1 MSRTFNPIV
10 LLIAIIVVFA
20 GLKIHDSEID
30 RIYHSMTVLD
40 NKIILMMHNTYSRLE
55 KSNQLSVNM
64 RVEYGEIL
72 SKMDSMRTYY

>member
-1 MSRTFNPIV
+1 
-10 LLIAIIVVFA
+10 
-20 GLKIHDSEID
+20 
-30 RIYHSMTVLD
+30 MTVLD